1 MKEIP
6 FFRPSVGFEE
16 QDLINQ
22 ALKNSNKN
30 YKEELE
36 EEFCKYIG
44 ADHALA
50 VSNASNAFHLIMS
63 AIGLKRGDKFIVSN
77 NAFVDVPEAIRHFD
91 AEPIFA
97 DIDSETFTID
107 INSVKKILKDNQSKK
122 LRGIIISHIAGKA
135 TNLEEFYNLAKVN
148 DLILIEDATNALGA
162 RYKNKRVG
170 SLEADVTIFGFN
182 PTHNKQLLS
191 DAGIIV
197 TNDIEI
203 YENAKL
209 LRNHALETE
218 FDEYGNID
226 YKYDIKGIGHKFNL
240 NQIDA
245 CFALA
250 QLRKNDTFTK
260 RRVQIASMYNDA
272 FKDLKHISTPNFGS
286 DCTYSQYIIKIS
298 KNRDAFSRELYDMGI
313 STRINF
319 VPLYLLS
326 YYKQKYKFKVSA
338 FLNTLQTYQQILSL
352 PIYADMSDDEV
363 QYIIKSIQK
372 IAKTWV

>member
-6 FFRPSVGFEE
+6 FFRPSVGKEE
-16 QDLINQ
+16 QELIVK
-22 ALKNSNKN
+22 ALKNSNIN

-44 ADHALA
+44 VDYALA
-50 VSNASNAFHLIMS
+50 LSNVSNAFHLVMS
-63 AIGLKRGDKFIVSN
+63 AIDLKRGDKFIVSN
-77 NAFVDVPEAIRHFD
+77 NAFVDIPEAIRHFD

-97 DIDSETFTID
+97 DIDTDTFSID
-107 INSVKKILKDNQSKK
+107 INSIKKILKDNQSKK
-122 LRGIIISHIAGKA
+122 LRGIIITHIAGKA
-135 TNLEEFYNLAKVN
+135 NNLEEFYELARLN
-148 DLILIEDATNALGA
+148 DLILIEDASGALGS

-170 SLEADVTIFGFN
+170 SLNADITIFGFN

-191 DAGIIV
+191 DAGVMV
-197 TNDIEI
+197 TNDVEI

-218 FDEYGNID
+218 FDDYGNID
-226 YKYDIKGIGHKFNL
+226 YKYDVKKIGHKFNL
-240 NQIDA
+240 NQIDSA
-245 CFALA
+245 FALA
-250 QLRKNDTFTK
+250 QLHKNDSFTK
-260 RRVQIASMYNDA
+260 RRTQIASMYNDA
-272 FKDLKHISTPNFGS
+272 FENLQHIIVPTLSS
-286 DCTYSQYIIKIS
+286 DCTYTQYIIKVD
-298 KNRDAFSRELYDMGI
+298 KNRDAFSRELYDFGI
-313 STRINF
+313 ATRINF

-338 FLNTLQTYQQILSL
+338 FLNTLQVYQQILSL

-363 QYIIKSIQK
+363 QYIIKSVQK